1 MSNSS
6 YLNVDNAAAYS
17 KQSPDYWA
25 AAILVAGA
33 VLFST
38 KAIMVKLAMRY
49 GVDPVALLLLRLVF
63 AFPFY
68 VVILMWAKA
77 TASQPLGIRSNLI
90 SLSVLGFVG
99 YYLASY
105 FDFVGLS
112 YISAGLERVI
122 LYSFPT
128 LVLLIGAVFLKQ
140 TIRIHQV
147 VAIAF
152 CYGGI
157 LIAVGFGVENRA
169 TANQWFG
176 AGLIFLSALCYA
188 IYVVGSG
195 QLIPKLGVW
204 VFTSC
209 AMMVSTVCIVAHHA
223 VTQPLIELVRL
234 PWQVYSYGA
243 AMAVFA
249 TVVPSFLI
257 SEGIRR
263 INASN
268 ASIIGGIG
276 PISTIILAVI
286 FLGESFTAAQAV
298 GTAFVIVGVVYI
310 SLEMKRT

>member
-1 MSNSS
+1 
-6 YLNVDNAAAYS
+6 
-17 KQSPDYWA
+17 
-25 AAILVAGA
+25 
-33 VLFST
+33 
-38 KAIMVKLAMRY
+38 
-49 GVDPVALLLLRLVF
+49 
-63 AFPFY
+63 
-68 VVILMWAKA
+68 
-77 TASQPLGIRSNLI
+77 
-90 SLSVLGFVG
+90 
-99 YYLASY
+99 
-105 FDFVGLS
+105 
-112 YISAGLERVI
+112 

-169 TANQWFG
+169 TANQWLG

-263 INASN
+263 IGASN

-286 FLGESFTAAQAV
+286 FLDESFTAAQAV
-298 GTAFVIVGVVYI
+298 GTALVIVGVLYI
-310 SLEMKRT
+310 SVYGREK

>member
-1 MSNSS
+1 MSDSGYVPTDRALVQS
-6 YLNVDNAAAYS
+6 E
-17 KQSPDYWA
+17 QSPDVWA
-25 AAILVAGA
+25 AAILVVGA

-38 KAIMVKLAMRY
+38 KAIMVKLAMQY
-49 GVDPVALLLLRLVF
+49 GVDPVTLLLLRMVF

-68 VVILMWAKA
+68 VVILIWAKVI
-77 TASQPLGIRSNLI
+77 ASQPLGIRSDFV
-90 SLSVLGFVG
+90 SLSLLGFVG

-128 LVLLIGAVFLKQ
+128 LVLLIGAIYLKQ
-140 TIRIHQV
+140 PIRIHQV

-157 LIAVGFGVENRA
+157 LIAVGFGVEDQV
-169 TANQWFG
+169 TSNQWRG
-176 AGLIFLSALCYA
+176 AGLIFLSALSYA

-223 VTQPLIELVRL
+223 VTQPLIELIRL
-234 PWQVYSYGA
+234 PWPVYAYAA
-243 AMAVFA
+243 AMAFFA
-249 TVVPSFLI
+249 TVVPSLLI
-257 SEGIRR
+257 SEGIKRLG
-263 INASN
+263 ASN

-276 PISTIILAVI
+276 PISTIVLAAI
-286 FLGESFTAAQAV
+286 FLGETFTFAQGI
-298 GTAFVIVGVVYI
+298 GTAFVIAGVLYI
-310 SLEMKRT
+310 SLNMKRE